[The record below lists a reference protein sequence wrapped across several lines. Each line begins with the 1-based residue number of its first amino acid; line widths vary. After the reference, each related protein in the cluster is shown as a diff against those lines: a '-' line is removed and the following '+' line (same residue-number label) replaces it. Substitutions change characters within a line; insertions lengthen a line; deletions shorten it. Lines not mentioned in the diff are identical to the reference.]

1 MRFRYYDLKQKNM
14 FYEDFLITP
23 FGNIKNR
30 NDYYLMLSSGLFD
43 ENGKEFFE
51 GDIVKTKIKDGEKD
65 VVCLGVIDYDHDNAA
80 FCIRV
85 GNKKHPINFD
95 TVVLGNIY
103 ENKNLLDLEQDKKDE

>member
-51 GDIVKTKIKDGEKD
+51 GDIVKTKTKDGEKE
-65 VVCLGVIDYDHDNAA
+65 VICLGVIDYDHDNAA

-85 GNKKHPINFD
+85 GNKNILLILILI
-95 TVVLGNIY
+95 VLGNIY
-103 ENKNLLDLEQDKKDE
+103 EKKNLLD